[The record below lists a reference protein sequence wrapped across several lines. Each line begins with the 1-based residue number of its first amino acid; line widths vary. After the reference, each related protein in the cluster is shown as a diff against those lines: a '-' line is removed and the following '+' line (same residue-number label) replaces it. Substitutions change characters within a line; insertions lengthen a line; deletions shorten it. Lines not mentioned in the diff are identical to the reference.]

1 MTTTDTSKLTTTD
14 FGEGPVKLLYCAIY
28 FAVTGTL
35 FFFIG
40 RAVPKTVFKYDRFPF
55 KSFGFENNG
64 KIYTKIGINKWQ
76 NKVPDMSKVFKKL
89 MPAKNLCGSVDSK
102 RLMVMILETCEAEV
116 THFLLCLTGL
126 YCLWIW
132 PGAGGAIVYAVYVLL
147 GNLPFILIQRYNRPR
162 LVKLYLKST
171 KAAAKE

>member
-1 MTTTDTSKLTTTD
+1 
-14 FGEGPVKLLYCAIY
+14 
-28 FAVTGTL
+28 
-35 FFFIG
+35 
-40 RAVPKTVFKYDRFPF
+40 
-55 KSFGFENNG
+55 
-64 KIYTKIGINKWQ
+64 
-76 NKVPDMSKVFKKL
+76 MSKVFKKL

-132 PGAGGAIVYAVYVLL
+132 PGTGGAIVYAVYVLL

-162 LVKLYLKST
+162 LVKLYLRST